1 MNKQEFISE
10 LQSRLSALPSDE
22 IDGRLSF
29 YSEMIDDRIEE
40 GLTEEEAV
48 ADIGSVD
55 KVVSQIIEEIPL
67 GKMVK
72 EKIKRRRRLRAWE
85 ITLIAVGSPL
95 WIVLFAAAFVIILA
109 VYAVIWSLCASAW
122 AVFTALGASAI
133 AGVLAGAAVMVTADT
148 IVGIAVTGAGVFCAG
163 VSIFAF
169 FGCLEATKGLAWLT
183 KRILIWI
190 KNMFVRKESAR

>member
-72 EKIKRRRRLRAWE
+72 EKIKRRRHLRAWE

-95 WIVLFAAAFVIILA
+95 WIVLLAAAFVIILA

-133 AGVLAGAAVMVTADT
+133 AGVLAGAAVIVTADP

-163 VSIFAF
+163 VAIFAF

-183 KRILIWI
+183 KRILIGI